1 MSSLYLDDEQ
11 EFLLK
16 NLEVSS
22 KIYKVY
28 PHDSLYTELKREFRN
43 RDVNDTHVIRI
54 KENIKKNNLLHLQ
67 PIIVQAREEGSLSII
82 DGQHRAEAAIS
93 LGLPFYILLDDS
105 LEIVNLISLNT
116 YQKNW
121 SLSNFVDFWANNE
134 ETSHAYN
141 MYKQC
146 KKENLVSNSVLIAI
160 FNKSSQYV
168 QATWEFKDGKL
179 KYDSFNSDHIKDTL
193 LKIRRVQRCPTNP
206 TLDKNVLDRKPFQ
219 LALLEAFE
227 NTTFDFE
234 KFLDNLKR
242 SRHKFNILAKK
253 TDYTK
258 EIFRI
263 ERKRK

>member
-1 MSSLYLDDEQ
+1 MSSPFE
-11 EFLLK
+11 

-28 PHDSLYTELKREFRN
+28 PHDEMYHKLERIYGN
-43 RDVNDTHVIRI
+43 RTVLPYDVLQI
-54 KENIKKNNLLHLQ
+54 KESIEKNNLLHLQ
-67 PIIVQAREEGSLSII
+67 PVIVQIKKDGKIYII
-82 DGQHRAEAAIS
+82 DGQHRLLAALI
-93 LGLPFYILLDDS
+93 LGVPFHVTEDTSSNIL
-105 LEIVNLISLNT
+105 NLITLNT
-116 YQKNW
+116 HQRKW
-121 SLSNFVDFWANNE
+121 GLKDFLKFWCSQD
-134 ETSHAYN
+134 ETSDVYNAY
-141 MYKQC
+141 
-146 KKENLVSNSVLIAI
+146 KKLKEENLVSNSVLIAI
-160 FNKSSQYV
+160 FNKSVAYA
-168 QATWEFKDGKL
+168 QASWEFKDGKL
-179 KYDSFNSDHIKDTL
+179 RYDSFNKEHIEDTL
-193 LKIRRVQRCPTNP
+193 LKLRRVQRCATHP

-219 LALLEAFE
+219 LALIEAFE